1 MSKRTIK
8 WFAEHSELREGD
20 VILMI
25 GSPCYLLQE
34 KARMIMN
41 RDVQDPKML
50 KVFFGDGTRY
60 LFDQEFDQHSA
71 SRFLSEGF
79 PYY

>member
-1 MSKRTIK
+1 MKHSIK
-8 WFAEHSELREGD
+8 WLAEHSELREGD

-25 GSPCYLLQE
+25 GSPEYLLRE
-34 KARMIMN
+34 KAEMIMN
-41 RDVQDPKML
+41 RDVQNSKML
-50 KVFFGDGTRY
+50 KVFFGDGSQY
-60 LFDQEFDQHSA
+60 LLDQEFDQHSA

>member
-1 MSKRTIK
+1 MKYSIK
-8 WFAEHSELREGD
+8 WLAEHSELREGD
-20 VILMI
+20 VVLMI
-25 GSPCYLLQE
+25 GSPQYLLQE

-50 KVFFGDGTRY
+50 KVFFGDGVQY
-60 LFDQEFDQHSA
+60 LFDQEFNQHSA